1 VRSTRLLLGLGA
13 LVLGS
18 SCAAPV
24 GPLPTLASATV
35 VADFDT
41 YNLRRVGVLPLSGL
55 RLSEGLADYLQLALV
70 SEFRATTGVEFVGLR
85 ANQLVGLPQFDPH
98 LRGGYPVESILGL
111 SGRHHLDAL
120 VVVTVTDRQAY
131 TPQRLGLQAV
141 LLSAETGM
149 SLWQADLQLDA
160 GDRRTRSAAESW
172 AFGRGGDLSEDH
184 WELIL
189 VSPRRFVQL
198 AAAQLAK
205 VL

>member
-1 VRSTRLLLGLGA
+1 MRPLKTLLGLCA
-13 LVLGS
+13 LVLSS

-35 VADFDT
+35 VNDIDT
-41 YNLRRVGVLPLSGL
+41 YDLRRVGLLPLSGL
-55 RLSEGLADYLQLALV
+55 PLAEGLGDHLQLSIAT
-70 SEFRATTGVEFVGLR
+70 EFRATTGIEWIVLSQIEML
-85 ANQLVGLPQFDPH
+85 GLPEFNPH
-98 LRGGYPVESILGL
+98 LRGGYSVESILDL
-111 SGRHHLDAL
+111 SQRHHLDGL

-131 TPQRLGLQAV
+131 TPQRIGLQAV

-149 SLWQADLQLDA
+149 SLWQADLQMDA
-160 GDRRTRSAAESW
+160 ADRRTRSAAESW
-172 AFGRGGDLSEDH
+172 VYSRGGDISMDH

>member
-1 VRSTRLLLGLGA
+1 MNIRQFLLGLGVLA
-13 LVLGS
+13 LSS

-35 VADFDT
+35 VNDIDT
-41 YNLRRVGVLPLSGL
+41 YDLRRIAVLPISGL
-55 RLSEGLADYLQLALV
+55 PLAEGLADSLQLALA
-70 SEFRATTGVEFVGLR
+70 SEFRATTGLEWVGISTG
-85 ANQLVGLPQFDPH
+85 QLLGLPEFDPH
-98 LRGGYPVESILGL
+98 LRGGYPVKSILEL
-111 SGRHHLDAL
+111 SQRHRLDGL

-131 TPQRLGLQAV
+131 PPQRIGLQAV

-160 GDRRTRSAAESW
+160 AEKRTRRAAESW
-172 AFGRGGDLSEDH
+172 AYSRGSDISKDH
-184 WELIL
+184 WELVL